1 LTVLFILLASAPRL
15 ASGAEPAEP
24 AIAAVLSSEAGPYRE
39 ALAGLQEELGF
50 SVPVFSLSRGE
61 PKIPDSARIVVAFGS
76 KAALLR
82 RQDRL
87 TLVYAMSPG
96 VVIKDKNTFEVHMEP
111 EASVLLSSL
120 KKIQPGLK
128 KLGIL
133 WQSPKFEAY
142 LLQLRSAAAELDMSI
157 EDSRLEKTAE
167 VPGRLRILYGKIDAI
182 WLPPDPLLLNA
193 DNLTIFTEFSR
204 SNNIP
209 FFVPSGGLLEQGLAS
224 VTPTFREIGRLA
236 AIAARS
242 ALTGQNQKKII
253 YPTRV
258 ELGINKA
265 AAAKIGLKI
274 SEETLR
280 QADKIIP

>member
-1 LTVLFILLASAPRL
+1 
-15 ASGAEPAEP
+15 
-24 AIAAVLSSEAGPYRE
+24 
-39 ALAGLQEELGF
+39 
-50 SVPVFSLSRGE
+50 
-61 PKIPDSARIVVAFGS
+61 
-76 KAALLR
+76 
-82 RQDRL
+82 
-87 TLVYAMSPG
+87 M
-96 VVIKDKNTFEVHMEP
+96 
-111 EASVLLSSL
+111 
-120 KKIQPGLK
+120 
-128 KLGIL
+128 
-133 WQSPKFEAY
+133 
-142 LLQLRSAAAELDMSI
+142 
-157 EDSRLEKTAE
+157 
-167 VPGRLRILYGKIDAI
+167 
-182 WLPPDPLLLNA
+182 
-193 DNLTIFTEFSR
+193 TIFTEFSR